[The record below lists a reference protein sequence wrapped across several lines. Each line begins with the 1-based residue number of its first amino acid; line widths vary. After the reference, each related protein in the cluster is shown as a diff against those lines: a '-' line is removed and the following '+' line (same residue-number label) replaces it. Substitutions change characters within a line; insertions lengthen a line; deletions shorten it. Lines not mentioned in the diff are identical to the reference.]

1 MRMRSNYRLSC
12 WISSRFVTR
21 NMGRARRQ
29 PSHSRSMILTAIFP
43 EHIIGSLLAKKT
55 RPAKL
60 TGIVAVRGWPG
71 KHLDRDGTGYAGF
84 ARAVAARDGDADP
97 SMPRGWPTPARAR
110 RSGAAASR

>member
-1 MRMRSNYRLSC
+1 MSDLAALDVLDVWYARLDDSDYLAMLPQR
-12 WISSRFVTR
+12 W
-21 NMGRARRQ
+21 
-29 PSHSRSMILTAIFP
+29 
-43 EHIIGSLLAKKT
+43 GSAVKKT